1 MTSLLSGPTSA
12 APGRSGSDPRH
23 RSPLVPVAL
32 LGGAAAAAATLVV
45 CLALGV
51 VGWFLADAGAHGT
64 PSDGLRVGALGWLL
78 AHGSGVTVNGIAITL
93 VPLGISAICA
103 WSVWRVGHRVGDAIS
118 GHGPDSDR
126 IADGERD
133 WTVPIALGLFT
144 ALFTI
149 VEAGQLFLP
158 TRSPDPTDVA
168 VGVLGALGGLFLG
181 RWIKEE

>member
-1 MTSLLSGPTSA
+1 MAGNDGRTMTSLLPGSFSTGSA
-12 APGRSGSDPRH
+12 VRGRGSADMRH

-78 AHGSGVTVNGIAITL
+78 AHGSGVTVQGVAITF
-93 VPLGISAICA
+93 VPLGVSALCA
-103 WSVWRVGHRVGDAIS
+103 WSVWRIGHRVGDAIS

-133 WTVPIALGLFT
+133 WTVLVAGSMFT
-144 ALFTI
+144 AGYLF
-149 VEAGQLFLP
+149 
-158 TRSPDPTDVA
+158 VA
-168 VGVLGALGGLFLG
+168 VLTAVLAGTPDAALSLG
-181 RWIKEE
+181 RVVGWSL